1 MLSERLAGS
10 SVVTQ
15 AEGGTPPVTT
25 SERQSRIFY
34 GWYIVLGALVA
45 QFVAVGIQA
54 GVSGVF
60 LRPMTEDLGWT
71 RAEFTIATSLGT
83 GVSGMIGF
91 FIGGYVDRVG
101 ARPLM
106 VVGVTIVGATLLAI
120 SRVEEL
126 WRFVVLRGVLFT
138 VGFVLVGNLVVN
150 VTLSKWFVDRRGWAI
165 SLASLGTSAAAIV
178 TPLVMV
184 RVVDTLGWRDGWVVM
199 GLSAWALIYPVAL
212 IMRRQPEDQG
222 LLPDGRVEGRAG
234 DEAGVE
240 RARLDYANS
249 YTRGEAVRTL
259 SMWLLILAFGFA
271 MVGLIS
277 LLFHTIPFL
286 TDNGYTRTD
295 AAIVSASMG
304 GSALVSKFAW
314 RWVMQRFHPRVL
326 AAASFVIAGVSVLS
340 MVPIAASGS
349 VVLMFA
355 AFMAWGGRRR
365 DDPAQRV
372 HLGVVSMAGATSGRC
387 VAPVCRARSSLVQRG
402 PTSLAHTST
411 PSARTTA
418 RWSPS
423 RCSGSWQRSWSC
435 SLGSRSRRS
444 PRPQQSPP
452 SPLAVLL
459 ASSRDVRPWR
469 SPSRALSCPVDA
481 TTWAATTTNSPYAT
495 TCTSS
500 STRMHRSHGTSERSV
515 LACALARWA
524 AHARALPRAGE
535 SDRCRR

>member
-25 SERQSRIFY
+25 SESQSRIFY

-126 WRFVVLRGVLFT
+126 WQFVLLRGVLFT

-165 SLASLGTSAAAIV
+165 SLASLGTSAAGIV

-184 RVVDTLGWRDGWVVM
+184 RVVDSLGWRDGWVVM
-199 GLSAWALIYPVAL
+199 GLGAWALIYPVAL

-222 LLPDGRVEGRAG
+222 LLPDGRVAGRAG

-271 MVGLIS
+271 MVGMIS

-314 RWVMQRFHPRVL
+314 GWVMQRFHPRVL
-326 AAASFVIAGVSVLS
+326 AAVSFVIAGVSVLS

-349 VVLMFA
+349 TTLMFA
-355 AFMAWGGRRR
+355 AFMAWGWGVGGMIPLSEFIWASFYGRRY
-365 DDPAQRV
+365 
-372 HLGVVSMAGATSGRC
+372 LGAVRSAGMPVTIIFGAAGPYFAGAYFDAVGSYDGALVTFALLWF
-387 VAPVCRARSSLVQRG
+387 VATVLVPRQPKPKVPSLATAAPLAPRG
-402 PTSLAHTST
+402 PA
-411 PSARTTA
+411 AFVEGG
-418 RWSPS
+418 SPAEKPE
-423 RCSGSWQRSWSC
+423 
-435 SLGSRSRRS
+435 
-444 PRPQQSPP
+444 PRPPVTRRRHYMGGTDDQQP
-452 SPLAVLL
+452 V
-459 ASSRDVRPWR
+459 RDYM
-469 SPSRALSCPVDA
+469 DQ
-481 TTWAATTTNSPYAT
+481 
-495 TCTSS
+495 
-500 STRMHRSHGTSERSV
+500 
-515 LACALARWA
+515 
-524 AHARALPRAGE
+524 
-535 SDRCRR
+535 